1 MTVTIEKP
9 LRGSLRDQI
18 YQALRDGI
26 WSGAFA
32 PGQNIT
38 IMALAEQMQTSAM
51 PVREALR
58 QLVAEEA
65 VQILPNRTVMVPV
78 LSHAA
83 FDEITTLRR
92 HAEGLLAERAATR
105 ITDADLKKLRQLED
119 QMARLVSVRD
129 LDAYLRLN
137 REFHFTV
144 YRAGRSEIYMSLVER
159 LWLRVGPLIRYALND
174 REFESSSENHQ
185 LAMDALARQDGDTA
199 RRAFEQD
206 IAAAAEEI
214 KAAFNFTI
222 DGGALLAS
230 SRQSRRTAATSSALS
245 SASL

>member
-1 MTVTIEKP
+1 MNVKP
-9 LRGSLRDQI
+9 IDKPQRLSLRDQI
-18 YQALRDGI
+18 YQSLREGV

-32 PGQNIT
+32 PGESIT
-38 IMALAEQMQTSAM
+38 IMALAEQMGTSAM

-65 VQILPNRTVMVPV
+65 IQMMPNRTVMVPV
-78 LSHAA
+78 LSHGA
-83 FDEITTLRR
+83 FDEITELRK
-92 HAEGLLAERAATR
+92 HAEGMLAERAATR
-105 ITDADLKKLRQLED
+105 IGDTDIEALRGLERD
-119 QMARLVSVRD
+119 MGRLAHEKNLES
-129 LDAYLRLN
+129 YLRTN

-144 YRAGRSEIYMSLVER
+144 YRAARSEIYMALVER

-174 REFESSSENHQ
+174 REFESSSDNHQ
-185 LAMDALARQDGDTA
+185 LAIEALVRRDGATA

-206 IAAAAEEI
+206 IAAAAQEI

-230 SRQSRRTAATSSALS
+230 GKSGRKLVSAV
-245 SASL
+245 A

>member
-1 MTVTIEKP
+1 MTVKIDKP
-9 LRGSLRDQI
+9 QRGSLRDQI
-18 YQALRDGI
+18 YQALREGV

-32 PGQNIT
+32 PGQSIT
-38 IMALAEQMQTSAM
+38 IMALAEQMETSAM

-65 VQILPNRTVMVPV
+65 IQMMPNRTVMVPV
-78 LSHAA
+78 LSHGA
-83 FDEITTLRR
+83 FDEITTLRK

-105 ITDADLKKLRQLED
+105 ISDADLQTLRELEKK
-119 QMARLVSVRD
+119 MAGLAAQRD
-129 LDAYLRLN
+129 LDTYLRMN

-144 YRAGRSEIYMSLVER
+144 YRAARSEIYMSLVER

-174 REFESSSENHQ
+174 REFESSSDNHQ
-185 LAMDALARQDGDTA
+185 LAIDALARCDGDTA

-214 KAAFNFTI
+214 KEAFNFTI
-222 DGGALLAS
+222 DGGALLATGKAMS
-230 SRQSRRTAATSSALS
+230 KGARRSIAPVSPA
-245 SASL
+245 